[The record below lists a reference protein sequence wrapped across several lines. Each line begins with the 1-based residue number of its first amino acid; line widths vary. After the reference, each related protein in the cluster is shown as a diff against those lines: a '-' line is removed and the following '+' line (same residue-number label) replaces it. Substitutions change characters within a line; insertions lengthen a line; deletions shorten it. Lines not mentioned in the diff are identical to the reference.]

1 MERSAGATTPSGVP
15 VEGTPGDRG
24 IYVGVGGP
32 EEVYGINSEEVS
44 KEYYL

>member
-1 MERSAGATTPSGVP
+1 MDRSLGATTPFGVP
-15 VEGTPGDRG
+15 VEENPGDRG
-24 IYVGVGGP
+24 SSVGVGGP

>member
-1 MERSAGATTPSGVP
+1 MERSVGAVTPSGVP

-32 EEVYGINSEEVS
+32 EEVYGINGEKLTKEEWF
-44 KEYYL
+44 